1 VTENLNLKRVSVVEK
16 GYNRSRVIQLEVQN
30 DMAISKLAGAD
41 LPLSESEGYVL
52 EVLSGRQQIVVTGK
66 STSGVFYGLQ
76 SLLSL
81 LAASADGR
89 SVPAVRYFVLSSS
102 SLSSDLLTGSLTH
115 KNKEIK
121 THYRHTTIC
130 NTTQKNITKT

>member
-1 VTENLNLKRVSVVEK
+1 MTEELDLKRVEVAAKDSS
-16 GYNRSRVIQLEVQN
+16 RSRVIQLQVQIN
-30 DMAISKLAGAD
+30 LNIGELAGTD
-41 LPLSESEGYVL
+41 QPLSESEGYML
-52 EVLSGRQQIVVTGK
+52 EVLSGHQQVVVTGK

-89 SVPAVRYFVLSSS
+89 SVPAVRYFVLSST

>member
-1 VTENLNLKRVSVVEK
+1 VTEKLNLKRLNVVEK
-16 GYNRSRVIQLEVQN
+16 GYNQSRVIQLEVQVN
-30 DMAISKLAGAD
+30 MNISELAHANQS
-41 LPLSESEGYVL
+41 LSESEGYVL
-52 EVLSGRQQIVVTGK
+52 EVLSGHQQVVVTGK

-89 SVPAVRYFVLSSS
+89 SVPAVGYFVLSSS

-115 KNKEIK
+115 KNNEIK
-121 THYRHTTIC
+121 THHRHYDIQ
-130 NTTQKNITKT
+130 QKRT